1 MLGKLGLWGN
11 NREMTS
17 PTELLL
23 RLCLAVVLGGLL
35 GMDRLRVEPAAGPR
49 THALVALGSAL
60 LLIVSA
66 EGFMRVIQ
74 IPHIVLDPSRVAA
87 QVVSGIGFLGAGV
100 ILLRRETETIR
111 NLTTAASLWL
121 VAAVGLAVGAGLYLA
136 AVAAT
141 ALALIILGIVKRFEQ
156 RQKSVSRRRRLTLRF
171 ELGASGAAEVE
182 RRAAQAGARCRYR
195 RIQLNNEQGYDE
207 YELEVSHLSTGGLLE
222 LTQNCR
228 DIPGLRALTVGN
240 L

>member
-1 MLGKLGLWGN
+1 
-11 NREMTS
+11 MTS
-17 PTELLL
+17 TTELIV
-23 RLCLAVVLGGLL
+23 RLCLAVLLGGLL

-74 IPHIVLDPSRVAA
+74 LPHVVLDPSRVAA

-121 VAAVGLAVGAGLYLA
+121 VAAVGLAVGAGLYLG

-141 ALALIILGIVKRFEQ
+141 VLALLILGGLKRFEQ
-156 RQKSVSRRRRLTLRF
+156 GQKSVSRRRLLILCFAPGTA
-171 ELGASGAAEVE
+171 GVDEVE
-182 RRAAQAGARCRYR
+182 RRASEAGARCRYR
-195 RIQLNNEQGYDE
+195 RIQLDNQNGHDE
-207 YELEVSHLSTGGLLE
+207 YELEISHLSTPDLLT
-222 LTQNCR
+222 LTQACR
-228 DIPGLRALTVGN
+228 SLPGLRAITLGN